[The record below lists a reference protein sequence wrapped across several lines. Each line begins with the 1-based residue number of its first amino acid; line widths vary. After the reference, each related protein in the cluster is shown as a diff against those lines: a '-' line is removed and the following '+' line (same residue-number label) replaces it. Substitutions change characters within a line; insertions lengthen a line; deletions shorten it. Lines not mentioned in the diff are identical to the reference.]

1 MLSKRLSWSVAP
13 NPLTRLL
20 DEKRRAGAPVLDLT
34 ESNPTR
40 SGLDYPEAEILQG
53 LASRASLVYEPAPL
67 GLPAAREAVS
77 RYYARRHLSVSP
89 ERIVLTAS
97 TSEAYSFLFKLLCD
111 PGDSVLVPRPS
122 YPLFDYLAALEGVE
136 LTPYPLAYDGVWHVD
151 LGALGGSMRP
161 GARALLLVNPNNP
174 TGSFIKR
181 DEVDPLVELCRRHR
195 LALIV
200 DEVFS
205 DYALVDDAEL
215 VKSFTNGV
223 EGALSFVLSGL
234 SKIVGLPQMKLA
246 WIVVDGPAP
255 ARQLAYEG
263 LEQIAD
269 NFLSVGT
276 PVQHAASAL
285 LELAPRLQ
293 SAIRDR
299 LLGNLRYLASRISAA
314 PSCQLLHLEGGWY
327 AVLRLPGV
335 RASEEWAME
344 LLALDDVHVHPGYLF
359 DFASEAHLVLSLLTR
374 SETFRSG
381 VDRLLARV
389 ETSLAEL
396 PARRA
401 AGEEL

>member
-1 MLSKRLSWSVAP
+1 VLSKRLSWSVAR

-20 DEKRRAGAPVLDLT
+20 DEKRRAGAPVVDLT

-40 SGLDYPEAEILQG
+40 AGFDYPEAEILQG

-77 RYYARRHLSVSP
+77 RYYGRRHLTVSP
-89 ERIVLTAS
+89 EGILLTAS

-136 LTPYPLAYDGVWHVD
+136 VIPYPLHYDGVWHID
-151 LGALGGSMRP
+151 LGALGGSIRP

-174 TGSFIKR
+174 TGSFVKR
-181 DEVDPLVELCRRHR
+181 DELGRLLELCGTHR

-205 DYALVDDAEL
+205 DYALADDADR
-215 VKSFTNGV
+215 VDSFAEGV

-246 WIVVDGPAP
+246 WIVVGGPAP
-255 ARQLAYEG
+255 ARQAYQG

-299 LLGNLRYLASRISAA
+299 LLGNLRYLSSRISASPA
-314 PSCQLLHLEGGWY
+314 CQLLHLEGGWY

-335 RASEEWAME
+335 RGSEDWALE
-344 LLALDDVHVHPGYLF
+344 LLAADDVHVHPGYLF
-359 DFASEAHLVLSLLTR
+359 DFASEAYLVLSLLTR

-389 ETSLAEL
+389 ETTLAGL
-396 PARRA
+396 PARGA
-401 AGEEL
+401 AGEEI